1 MKIIIDNKVYGSQAK
16 VMGDGVLS
24 YSKGISS
31 AADSLGALFSGQ
43 LPRDYASL
51 FFLNNPD
58 NGLHTVIHAQ
68 GAFTTFEEQGR
79 AYDMR
84 AVYEIT
90 DAEFRKMGSLHQP
103 LIAALD
109 KLHRY
114 DTTEYGSGNLID
126 ITPVPPVQ
134 PLSETQQLL
143 RQCLVFCVVNN
154 RQLFLRLGNDEDYRA
169 DQVRHSRKLHDL
181 LVAIDSLPEAYRG
194 FASMGFSVDSSTSG
208 TRTLADH
215 LLVIAHHDDISLWGN
230 ARSQGVLLDWT
241 TSAIRPITQV
251 GDISHDEERLA
262 SVAPLLRGFLGTMA
276 VSRSQACS
284 MFQLIPQ
291 NIDNVLRAQNPD
303 RNSLPRG

>member
-1 MKIIIDNKVYGSQAK
+1 MVLLVRYCFACSLFTIIAVRCFPICVRPS
-16 VMGDGVLS
+16 
-24 YSKGISS
+24 
-31 AADSLGALFSGQ
+31 ALFSGQ

-154 RQLFLRLGNDEDYRA
+154 RQLFLRLGSDLKKSWK
-169 DQVRHSRKLHDL
+169 RHSARCSSPSFSQASRPACGYRFAARGLSRICLH
-181 LVAIDSLPEAYRG
+181 
-194 FASMGFSVDSSTSG
+194 
-208 TRTLADH
+208 
-215 LLVIAHHDDISLWGN
+215 
-230 ARSQGVLLDWT
+230 
-241 TSAIRPITQV
+241 
-251 GDISHDEERLA
+251 
-262 SVAPLLRGFLGTMA
+262 GFL
-276 VSRSQACS
+276 R
-284 MFQLIPQ
+284 
-291 NIDNVLRAQNPD
+291 R
-303 RNSLPRG
+303 